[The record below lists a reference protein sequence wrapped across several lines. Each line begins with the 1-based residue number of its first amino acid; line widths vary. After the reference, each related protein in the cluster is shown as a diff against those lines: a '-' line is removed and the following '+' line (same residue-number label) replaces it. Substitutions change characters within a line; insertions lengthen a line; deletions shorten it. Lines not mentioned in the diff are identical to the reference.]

1 MDNIFVRTDPAGNF
15 STCPQPDLIEEA
27 LEEAPDGFLHRTH
40 YQLADRAGRSERAPN
55 TKNLIIILATT
66 LLLYGQS
73 CMLVAG
79 KKATMMAKTTNLY
92 VRLEP
97 GVKEQADSDLRGIYE
112 YIAFSLLEPEN
123 AAGQLERLEENIL
136 KLADM
141 PVDHFIVFYIPDEEE
156 KTVTVIRVVY
166 GGRNIDVQLKN
177 TII

>member
-1 MDNIFVRTDPAGNF
+1 MDNIFVRTDPAENF
-15 STCPQPDLIEEA
+15 STCPQPDLIEET

-97 GVKEQADSDLRGIYE
+97 GVKEQAENVLEQFRIPFDVKLPEAKPVEAGALTEAEMNQELEKGYTDFMQGKTKPAAQ
-112 YIAFSLLEPEN
+112 AFAE
-123 AAGQLERLEENIL
+123 IH
-136 KLADM
+136 KD
-141 PVDHFIVFYIPDEEE
+141 
-156 KTVTVIRVVY
+156 Y
-166 GGRNIDVQLKN
+166 GL
-177 TII
+177 